1 MEITFEQALGVFLAG
16 LAAGAL
22 LAVIDRYF
30 PTAGVRL

>member
-1 MEITFEQALGVFLAG
+1 MDLGMEQVLGVFLAG

-22 LAVIDRYF
+22 LALIDRQF